1 MTEYDMGYSAAVADA
16 ASIVLGIAD
25 RNLTALDPKD
35 MAALTGM
42 IRNLTP

>member
-1 MTEYDMGYSAAVADA
+1 MTEYDMGYAAAVADA

-25 RNLTALDPKD
+25 RKLTAHDPQD

>member
-25 RNLTALDPKD
+25 RNLTALDPQD

-42 IRNLTP
+42 IRNLAP

>member
-1 MTEYDMGYSAAVADA
+1 MTEYDMGYSQAVADA

-25 RNLTALDPKD
+25 RNLTALDPQD

>member
-1 MTEYDMGYSAAVADA
+1 MSDYDMGYAAAVADA

-25 RNLTALDPKD
+25 RNLTALDPQD